1 MILQQDMSY
10 HKHWFLDSEN
20 SLVFQSWWAFYQEC
34 FLSFLKMVIW
44 KREISIKPIAQS
56 LIHETQDRI
65 RLIWIVHIPSGYS
78 GAVFTPKLSSWCHL
92 LFLLTICLKKYIYII
107 SQCLSFMKWKT
118 LLHVFWRQAT
128 ISLPSLCGCYFTCQF
143 CIASFLSSNGCGAA
157 QRLLFPWPVGWIV
170 LLALKGRDLSI
181 WHSHLYAGNSKI
193 RRQASLHVWHVRSSS
208 NVRKVNLYSLRLS
221 ACLNDSS
228 LWIFR

>member
-92 LFLLTICLKKYIYII
+92 LFLLTICLKIGIARLYISKFYEMENT
-107 SQCLSFMKWKT
+107 STCFLKAGNYFFAFFMW
-118 LLHVFWRQAT
+118 
-128 ISLPSLCGCYFTCQF
+128 
-143 CIASFLSSNGCGAA
+143 
-157 QRLLFPWPVGWIV
+157 LLFHMPILHCQLFV
-170 LLALKGRDLSI
+170 L
-181 WHSHLYAGNSKI
+181 
-193 RRQASLHVWHVRSSS
+193 
-208 NVRKVNLYSLRLS
+208 
-221 ACLNDSS
+221 
-228 LWIFR
+228 